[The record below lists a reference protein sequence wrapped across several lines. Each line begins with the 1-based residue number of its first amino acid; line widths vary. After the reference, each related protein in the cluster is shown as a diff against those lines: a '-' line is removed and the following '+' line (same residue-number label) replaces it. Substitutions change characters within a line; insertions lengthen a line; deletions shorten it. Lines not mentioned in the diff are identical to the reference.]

1 MISRS
6 CFSNGGGKV
15 IVGTCPTFRK
25 LFLAHFSKNYF
36 CKTQRTVTR
45 ERSIDGKPR
54 VSIREFEFA
63 ASGPRDRNFTRSWS
77 ELMTSPRFLR
87 SCWRRAGSRRQSKWK
102 FQVVRPSTA
111 LLVFTTGH
119 IGMSSSRS
127 ICCGATSWLLKIRS
141 ESMPQDANLLALIEA
156 HRCH

>member
-1 MISRS
+1 M
-6 CFSNGGGKV
+6 

-45 ERSIDGKPR
+45 ERSIYGKPR

-77 ELMTSPRFLR
+77 ELMTSPRFVVVGGGQRLEGSQSGNLKCSTFDGFAGFHNR
-87 SCWRRAGSRRQSKWK
+87 SHRDVIVG
-102 FQVVRPSTA
+102 VD
-111 LLVFTTGH
+111 LLWSYILAFKDSFG
-119 IGMSSSRS
+119 I
-127 ICCGATSWLLKIRS
+127 
-141 ESMPQDANLLALIEA
+141 DAP
-156 HRCH
+156 RCQPPRVD